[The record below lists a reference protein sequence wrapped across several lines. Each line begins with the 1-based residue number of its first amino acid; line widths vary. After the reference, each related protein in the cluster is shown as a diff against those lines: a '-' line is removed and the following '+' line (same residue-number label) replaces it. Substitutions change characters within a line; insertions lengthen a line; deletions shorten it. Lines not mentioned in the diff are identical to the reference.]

1 MIFGITREAVAQREM
16 EYGLQG
22 AALQATANAIIITD
36 REGVVLWA
44 NPAFE
49 KLTGYTSDEIIGHT
63 PRLWKSGVQDTAFY
77 SGLWQTILDGRVW
90 RGELVNQR
98 KDGSLYTE
106 EMTVTP
112 VMDDFGVPA
121 YFIAVKQDITE
132 RKCYEQALAE
142 SERFVTAALNG
153 LSEHIAIIDETGAI
167 LAVNAAW
174 RRFATANGA
183 DVAGVCEGQ
192 NYLHVCEQA
201 AGQSAE
207 GAAEFAR
214 AIRAV
219 LAGEQELY
227 EQEYPCHSPDEPR
240 WFLGRVTRFPGPGP
254 ARAIV
259 THETITQRKLAEQAQ
274 QIANRR
280 LQALNEVIAFAAS
293 NREPMALLH
302 RASQEMARVFDVDRG
317 FAGFIDPKT
326 NVALICN
333 DDADPGNRAEWSDIV
348 DASSPIYTRF
358 VHNSQT
364 LVVEDMASSALLQP
378 FREMLAGWGAT
389 SVMITPLYVRRK
401 PAGALVFVDRR
412 HGVFGTEEISLAESA
427 AQTLAQALEDRRLH
441 EEIAAHNTRL
451 AELVNERTRDLA
463 ALNRRTTTILNNAS
477 DAILLLGPGNAIL
490 SANKACEEKLGYT
503 ESELLNQPVSL
514 LVEPHNVGRLMEAV
528 ESLSPESHRR
538 HLTMEA
544 LRKDGN
550 LLDAD
555 FALAYAPGDERRT
568 VCSVRDISHFRAAE
582 RMRQQF
588 ISTVNHELRNPVAAI
603 SLLASSTA
611 RHYDRMTDDQR
622 RQQIEQI
629 SDQAKVLTEILNGI
643 LEISRLDA
651 RRQESG
657 HAEVPMKAMLQSV
670 ALELK
675 PTVNSR
681 RQVLR
686 LHHDGREHTLM
697 GEAVDFRIIWR
708 NLLGNANKYTPKGGA
723 IDAYMGCATKTE
735 DGSIT
740 AEPPLF
746 AEGLAAPDKLPPGR
760 YLVGQVRDTGPGIPP
775 EDRDQLFTR
784 FVRGWAQ
791 NSSIPGTGLGLPL
804 VRDILSAYGGEIA
817 VHSEPRAGSTFSFWL
832 PAGKVKDGCGA
843 E

>member
-22 AALQATANAIIITD
+22 AALQATANAILITD
-36 REGVVLWA
+36 REGVVVWA

-77 SGLWQTILDGRVW
+77 HEMWQTILAGRIW
-90 RGELVNQR
+90 HGELVNQR

-106 EMTVTP
+106 EMTITP

-132 RKCYEQALAE
+132 RKRYESALAE
-142 SERFVTAALNG
+142 SERFLHATLDG
-153 LSEHIAIIDETGAI
+153 LSEHIAIVDETGAI

-174 RRFATANGA
+174 RSFAEANGA
-183 DVAGVCEGQ
+183 NVAGVCEGQ
-192 NYLHVCEQA
+192 NYLQVCERA
-201 AGQSAE
+201 TGQSAE
-207 GAAEFAR
+207 GAEQFAR

-219 LAGEQELY
+219 LAGEQELH
-227 EQEYPCHSPDEPR
+227 EQEYPCHSPDEQR
-240 WFLGRVTRFPGPGP
+240 WFLGRITRFPDAGP
-254 ARAIV
+254 ARAIIS
-259 THETITQRKLAEQAQ
+259 HETITPRKLAEQAQ

-280 LQALNEVIAFAAS
+280 LQALNEVIAFATS

-302 RASQEMARVFDVDRG
+302 RASQEMARVFEVDRG
-317 FAGFIDPKT
+317 FAVLIDPKT
-326 NVALICN
+326 NVAVICN
-333 DDADPGNRAEWSDIV
+333 DDADPGNRAEWSEIL

-358 VHNSQT
+358 LHNPQT
-364 LVVEDMASSALLQP
+364 LVVEEAARSALLQP
-378 FREMLAGWGAT
+378 FREIFAEWGVT

-401 PAGALVFVDRR
+401 PAGGLVFADSRA
-412 HGVFGTEEISLAESA
+412 GVFGMEEIALAESA
-427 AQTLAQALEDRRLH
+427 AQTLAQALEDRLLH

-451 AELVNERTRDLA
+451 AELVGERTRDLA
-463 ALNRRTTTILNNAS
+463 ALHRRTTTIVNNVS
-477 DAILLLGPGNAIL
+477 DAILLLGPDHGIL
-490 SANKACEEKLGYT
+490 AANKACELMLGYT
-503 ESELLNQPVSL
+503 ESELVNQPVNI
-514 LVEPHNVGRLMEAV
+514 LVEAHNAGRLLEAI
-528 ESLSPESHRR
+528 ESLNSGMDQR
-538 HLTMEA
+538 HLTVEA
-544 LRKDGN
+544 LCKDGT

-555 FALAYAPGDERRT
+555 FALAYAANGQRHT

-622 RQQIEQI
+622 RQQIDQI
-629 SDQAKVLTEILNGI
+629 QEQAKVLTDILNGI

-686 LHHDGREHTLM
+686 LHHDGREHTLV
-697 GEAVDFRIIWR
+697 GEVVDFRIIWR
-708 NLLGNANKYTPKGGA
+708 NLLGNANKYTPTGGA
-723 IDAYMGCATKTE
+723 IDAYVGCATKLE

-746 AEGLAAPDKLPPGR
+746 AEGLAAPETLPPGR
-760 YLVGQVRDTGPGIPP
+760 YLVGQVRDTGPGIPQ
-775 EDRDQLFTR
+775 EDRKQLFTR

-804 VRDILSAYGGEIA
+804 VRDILSAYGGDIA
-817 VHSEPRAGSTFSFWL
+817 VHSAPRAGSTFSFWL
-832 PAGKVKDGCGA
+832 PAGKDKDGCGT